1 MPESIASTKR
11 LVAACGKGGTGK
23 TVLTAMMAKVLLEAD
38 DPTKLLLIDADPA
51 MGLLG
56 ALGMSARR
64 TMGQIRAS
72 KDEIACV
79 WEFKI
84 EE

>member
-1 MPESIASTKR
+1 MAEAH
-11 LVAACGKGGTGK
+11 ACHGEVHQDLHVIT
-23 TVLTAMMAKVLLEAD
+23 
-38 DPTKLLLIDADPA
+38 I
-51 MGLLG
+51 
-56 ALGMSARR
+56 
-64 TMGQIRAS
+64 S

>member
-1 MPESIASTKR
+1 M
-11 LVAACGKGGTGK
+11 
-23 TVLTAMMAKVLLEAD
+23 LTAMIAKVLLEAD

-51 MGLLG
+51 TGPLG
-56 ALGMSARR
+56 TLGMSIRR
-64 TMGQIRAS
+64 TMGQTRAS

>member
-1 MPESIASTKR
+1 MSAVDVY
-11 LVAACGKGGTGK
+11 L
-23 TVLTAMMAKVLLEAD
+23 
-38 DPTKLLLIDADPA
+38 TKLAGYIDE
-51 MGLLG
+51 MRG
-56 ALGMSARR
+56 
-64 TMGQIRAS
+64 AS